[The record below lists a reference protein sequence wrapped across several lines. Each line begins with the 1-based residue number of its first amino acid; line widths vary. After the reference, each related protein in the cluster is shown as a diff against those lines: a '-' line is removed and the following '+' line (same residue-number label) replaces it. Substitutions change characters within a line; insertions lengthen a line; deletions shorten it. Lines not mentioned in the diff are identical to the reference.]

1 MEQKRLLLFVT
12 LSATVLF
19 FWQMF
24 VVPVIAPP
32 QKPAQQQAVQDAAA
46 QDQQD
51 SDAPLVARKPGESK
65 DAEIKPIEQPQI
77 KQVELLKNPRQ
88 KITLGSADPETGYF
102 LQAAVTTQGASLV
115 SAHLNDPLYRD
126 LKAQNQ
132 PLKVLDEIIT
142 GKEVKR
148 SLESELQL
156 LDQKLAPLLTDSR
169 KADWKVLEQVNDPND
184 PKIIQSVRL
193 GLTAPDGSLEV
204 QKQFSV
210 KKYPVPEGKTF
221 REFRDTDQAG
231 YLIQFSIKLINH
243 SQEKQTLDYHLLGPI
258 GIPLENAD
266 NTRKFRDVRIGFL
279 QDDLDVE
286 TVTLTA
292 PDVIEEVDAK
302 QVEKLTR
309 AFQFAGVDIQY
320 FAALLTPDGKNYE
333 AKLVG
338 GEMRSNYYSSI
349 EAVLISRSLKDES
362 QSSVT
367 VQINSIEMDLAPG
380 AEETHGYALYTGP
393 KRESLL
399 GPPLKATEIM
409 DFGFFGPVAKLM
421 LWLLN
426 TLHGIGLSYGFAII
440 GLTIMVRGSLYPLS
454 RKQAVGAQKMKELQP
469 QIAEIKKK
477 YADDREKLGRAQ
489 MELFSKNN
497 YNPLAGCLPI
507 FLQLPIFFGLYTA
520 LNNAVQLRG
529 TPFLWVDNLAAPD
542 ALFKLPFSLP
552 FLGDNFNLLPL
563 VTVALFVVQQKLFMP
578 PPTDKDQELQH
589 KIMNYMMIA
598 MGFMFYRV
606 PAGLCVYF
614 IASSLWG
621 ICERKLLDFQSKRR
635 PSISEA
641 TDGKTIE
648 IKAES
653 KKTKNRKASYEDQE
667 PAKKG
672 WFARLQDIADQ
683 AQTQAALNEKKQ
695 SQNPRNKDNGS
706 GKKSKKRR

>member
-19 FWQMF
+19 AWQLF
-24 VVPVIAPP
+24 VVPLIAPP
-32 QKPAQQQAVQDAAA
+32 PKPADQKVPQDAA
-46 QDQQD
+46 QELPEVDV
-51 SDAPLVARKPGESK
+51 PLVAKKPGESAVGEK
-65 DAEIKPIEQPQI
+65 KNPDQQAAKKAEF
-77 KQVELLKNPRQ
+77 LKNPRQ
-88 KITLGSADPETGYF
+88 KIVLGSLDPESGYF
-102 LQAAVTTQGASLV
+102 LQVAITTQGASLID
-115 SAHLNDPLYRD
+115 AHLNDPLYRE
-126 LKAQNQ
+126 LKGNKQ
-132 PLKVLDEIIT
+132 PLKVLDEFIS
-142 GKEVKR
+142 GKDVKR
-148 SLESELQL
+148 TLDLDIKQL
-156 LDQKLAPLLTDSR
+156 NAKLAPLNIDS
-169 KADWKVLEQVNDPND
+169 KSAEWKVLDQVKDPSE

-193 GLTAPDGSLEV
+193 GLTAPDGSIEV
-204 QKQFSV
+204 QKQYSL
-210 KKYPVPEGKTF
+210 KKFPVPEDEF

-231 YLIQFSIKLINH
+231 YLVHFTINVINH
-243 SQEKQTLDYHLLGPI
+243 SEALQKLDYQLLGPV
-258 GIPLENAD
+258 GVPLENAD

-279 QDDLDVE
+279 QDDLEID
-286 TVTLTA
+286 TVTLYA
-292 PDVIEEVDAK
+292 PDIIEEVDAGN
-302 QVEKLTR
+302 VEKLTR

-320 FAALLTPDGKNYE
+320 FAALLTPDGKNYKPE
-333 AKLVG
+333 LVN
-338 GEMRSNYYSSI
+338 GEMRSNYYKSI
-349 EAVLISRSLKDES
+349 EPVLISRSVRDES
-362 QSSVT
+362 QSGVS
-367 VQINSIEMDLAPG
+367 VQINSVDIELPAG
-380 AEETHGYALYTGP
+380 AKETHTYAMYVGP

-409 DFGFFGPVAKLM
+409 DLGFFGPVAKLM
-421 LWLLN
+421 LWLLT
-426 TLHGIGLSYGFAII
+426 TLHSIGLSYGLAII

-469 QIAEIKKK
+469 QIAELKKK
-477 YADDREKLGRAQ
+477 YGDDREKLGKAQ

-542 ALFKLPFSLP
+542 ALFQLPFNIP
-552 FLGDNFNLLPL
+552 FLGNSFNLLPL

-635 PSISEA
+635 PVTNEA
-641 TDGKTIE
+641 TDPKTIE

-653 KKTKNRKASYEDQE
+653 KKNQANKKGTSNNDKPQ
-667 PAKKG
+667 KKG
-672 WFARLQDIADQ
+672 WFARLQEIAEQ
-683 AQTQAALNEKKQ
+683 AQEQSALNEKKN
-695 SQNPRNKDNGS
+695 SQASRNKGT

>member
-19 FWQMF
+19 AWQLF
-24 VVPVIAPP
+24 VMPVIAPP
-32 QKPAQQQAVQDAAA
+32 QIPVAPKAAPNAA
-46 QDQQD
+46 QDLQD
-51 SDAPLVARKPGESK
+51 ADQPLVAKKPFEDEAGAKQKAPEQPEIK
-65 DAEIKPIEQPQI
+65 KAEI
-77 KQVELLKNPRQ
+77 LKNPRRT
-88 KITLGSADPETGYF
+88 IILGSLDPDSGYF
-102 LQAAVTTQGASLV
+102 LQVAITSEGASLV
-115 SAHLNDPLYRD
+115 EAQLNDPLYRE
-126 LKAQNQ
+126 LTGQKL
-132 PLKVLDEIIT
+132 PLKVLDEAIS
-142 GKEVKR
+142 GKEIKR
-148 SLESELQL
+148 TLELDSEL
-156 LDQKLAPLLTDSR
+156 LDAKLAPLRTDSR
-169 KADWKVLEQVNDPND
+169 KVNWKVLELVKDPSD
-184 PKIIQSVRL
+184 PKVFQSVRL
-193 GLTAPDGSLEV
+193 GLTAPDGSIEI
-204 QKQFSV
+204 QKQFSL
-210 KKYPVPEGKTF
+210 KKYPIPVDRDF
-221 REFRDTDQAG
+221 REFRDTEQAG
-231 YLIQFSIKLINH
+231 YLVHFAVKVINH
-243 SQEKQTLDYHLLGPI
+243 SAELQKLDYHLLGPV

-279 QDDLDVE
+279 QDDSLKIKTE
-286 TVTLTA
+286 TLTA
-292 PDVIEEVDAK
+292 PTIIEEVNAK
-302 QVEKLTR
+302 KVEKLTR
-309 AFQFAGVDIQY
+309 AFQFAGADIQY
-320 FAALLTPDGKNYE
+320 FAALLTPEGKNYKPE
-333 AKLVG
+333 LID
-338 GEMRSNYYSSI
+338 GEMRSNYSSSI
-349 EAVLISRSLKDES
+349 EPVLISRSVKDEA

-367 VQINSIEMDLAPG
+367 IQINSREMELASG
-380 AEETHGYALYTGP
+380 AEETHGYAMYTGP

-409 DFGFFGPVAKLM
+409 DLGIFGPVAQLM
-421 LWLLN
+421 LWLLT
-426 TLHGIGLSYGFAII
+426 TLHGIGLSYGLAII

-469 QIAEIKKK
+469 QIVELKKK

-542 ALFKLPFSLP
+542 ALFQLPFAIP
-552 FLGDNFNLLPL
+552 FLGDTFNLLPL
-563 VTVALFVVQQKLFMP
+563 VTVGLFVVQQKLFMP

-635 PSISEA
+635 PAPTTTEDSNI
-641 TDGKTIE
+641 IE
-648 IKAES
+648 VKAES
-653 KKTKNRKASYEDQE
+653 KRSQKKDASSNDE
-667 PAKKG
+667 PEKKG
-672 WFARLQDIADQ
+672 WFARLQAIADQ
-683 AQTQAALNEKKQ
+683 AQTQAALNDKKQ
-695 SQNPRNKDNGS
+695 QQNPRNKDA

>member
-19 FWQMF
+19 AWQLLVM
-24 VVPVIAPP
+24 PIIDPP
-32 QKPAQQQAVQDAAA
+32 QIPVEPKAAQKAA
-46 QDQQD
+46 QDPQEADQ
-51 SDAPLVARKPGESK
+51 PLVAKKPFEDVADAK
-65 DAEIKPIEQPQI
+65 QKAPAPEQPEIKKAEI
-77 KQVELLKNPRQ
+77 LKNPRRT
-88 KITLGSADPETGYF
+88 IILGSLEPDSGYF
-102 LQAAVTTQGASLV
+102 LQVAITSEGASLV
-115 SAHLNDPLYRD
+115 EAQLNDPLYRE
-126 LKAQNQ
+126 LKGQKL
-132 PLKVLDEIIT
+132 PLKVLDEAIS
-142 GKEVKR
+142 GKDIKR
-148 SLESELQL
+148 SLELDSEL
-156 LDQKLAPLLTDSR
+156 LDAKLAPLRTDSR
-169 KADWKVLEQVNDPND
+169 KANWKVLELVKDPSD
-184 PKIIQSVRL
+184 AKIVQSVRL
-193 GLTAPDGSLEV
+193 GLTAPDGSIEI
-204 QKQFSV
+204 QKQFSL
-210 KKYPVPEGKTF
+210 KKYPLPEDREF
-221 REFRDTDQAG
+221 REFRDTEQAG
-231 YLIQFSIKLINH
+231 YMVHFAVKVINH
-243 SQEKQTLDYHLLGPI
+243 GAEVQKLDYHLLGPV

-279 QDDLDVE
+279 QDDLDIE

-292 PDVIEEVDAK
+292 PDIIEEVNAK
-302 QVEKLTR
+302 KVEKLTR
-309 AFQFAGVDIQY
+309 AFQFAGADIQY
-320 FAALLTPDGKNYE
+320 FAALLTPEGKNY
-333 AKLVG
+333 KPVLVD
-338 GEMRSNYYSSI
+338 GEMRSNYYASI
-349 EAVLISRSLKDES
+349 EPILISRSIKDEA

-367 VQINSIEMDLAPG
+367 IQINSREMELASG
-380 AEETHGYALYTGP
+380 AEETHSYAMYTGP

-409 DFGFFGPVAKLM
+409 DLGIFGPVAQLM

-426 TLHGIGLSYGFAII
+426 TLHSIGLSYGLAII

-469 QIAEIKKK
+469 QIVELKKK
-477 YADDREKLGRAQ
+477 YADNREKLGKAQ

-542 ALFKLPFSLP
+542 ALFQLPFSIP
-552 FLGDNFNLLPL
+552 FLGDTFNLLPL
-563 VTVALFVVQQKLFMP
+563 VTVGLFVVQQKLFMP
-578 PPTDKDQELQH
+578 PATDKDQELQH

-635 PSISEA
+635 PASTTTSDSNI
-641 TDGKTIE
+641 IE
-648 IKAES
+648 VKAES
-653 KKTKNRKASYEDQE
+653 KKSYKKDAASNEG

-683 AQTQAALNEKKQ
+683 AQAQSTLNEKKQ
-695 SQNPRNKDNGS
+695 QQNPRN
-706 GKKSKKRR
+706 GKNTKKRR

>member
-19 FWQMF
+19 FWQLF
-24 VVPVIAPP
+24 VMPVIAPP
-32 QKPAQQQAVQDAAA
+32 KPAPQQVA
-46 QDQQD
+46 QEAEAKDD
-51 SDAPLVARKPGESK
+51 DAPLVAKKPDEPK
-65 DAEIKPIEQPQI
+65 DAEIKPVEQPKV
-77 KQVELLKNPRQ
+77 KQADLLKNPHK
-88 KITLGSADPETGYF
+88 KIVLGSLDPDTGYF
-102 LQAAVTTQGASLV
+102 MQASISTQGAAV
-115 SAHLNDPLYRD
+115 IDAFLNDPLYRD
-126 LKAQNQ
+126 LKNQQQ
-132 PLKVLDEIIT
+132 PLKVLDEFIG
-142 GKEVKR
+142 GKATIR
-148 SLESELQL
+148 SLETEIPQ
-156 LDQKLAPLLTDSR
+156 LDQKLAPLLTDTR
-169 KADWKVLEQVNDPND
+169 QVDWKVLEEIKDPQN
-184 PKIIQSVRL
+184 KEIIQAVRL
-193 GLTAPDGSLEV
+193 GLTAPDGSTEV
-204 QKQFSV
+204 QKTFSL
-210 KKYPVPEGKTF
+210 KKYPKPDDQDF
-221 REFRDTDQAG
+221 REFRNQEQAG
-231 YLIQFSIKLINH
+231 YLIHFDIKVINH
-243 SQEKQTLDYHLLGPI
+243 GGEKQTLDYHLLGPV

-279 QDDLDVE
+279 QNDLAVDTE
-286 TVTLTA
+286 TLYA
-292 PDVIEEVDAK
+292 ADIIEEVQAK
-302 QVEKLTR
+302 NVEKFTR
-309 AFQFAGVDIQY
+309 AFQFAGVDVQY

-333 AKLVG
+333 PKLVN
-338 GEMRSNYYSSI
+338 GEMRSNYSASI
-349 EAVLISRSLKDES
+349 EPVLIQQDLKNES
-362 QSSVT
+362 QSRTTIQV
-367 VQINSIEMDLAPG
+367 NSNEIELEPG
-380 AEETHGYALYTGP
+380 KDAQHGYALYAGP

-426 TLHGIGLSYGFAII
+426 TLHGIGLSYGLAII

-469 QIAEIKKK
+469 QIAELKKK
-477 YADDREKLGRAQ
+477 YGDDREKLGRAQ

-563 VTVALFVVQQKLFMP
+563 VTVGLFVVQQKLFMP

-621 ICERKLLDFQSKRR
+621 ICERKLLDFQSKRA
-635 PSISEA
+635 PKASET
-641 TDGKTIE
+641 TDSKTIE

-653 KKTKNRKASYEDQE
+653 KKTKNKKESSEEQT

-672 WFARLQDIADQ
+672 WFARLQEIADQ
-683 AQTQAALNEKKQ
+683 AQAQAALNEKKQ
-695 SQNPRNKDNGS
+695 QQNGRGDKGT
-706 GKKSKKRR
+706 GKKPKKRR

>member
-19 FWQMF
+19 AWQLF
-24 VVPVIAPP
+24 VMPVIDPPKVPVDPP
-32 QKPAQQQAVQDAAA
+32 AAKNAA
-46 QDQQD
+46 QDLQHADQ
-51 SDAPLVARKPGESK
+51 PLVAEKPFEDEAGAKQQAPEQPEIK
-65 DAEIKPIEQPQI
+65 KAEI
-77 KQVELLKNPRQ
+77 LKNPRRT
-88 KITLGSADPETGYF
+88 IILGSLDPESGYF
-102 LQAAVTTQGASLV
+102 LQVAITSEGASLV
-115 SAHLNDPLYRD
+115 EAQLNDPLYRE
-126 LKAQNQ
+126 LKGQKL
-132 PLKVLDEIIT
+132 PLKVLDEAIS
-142 GKEVKR
+142 GKDVKR
-148 SLESELQL
+148 SLELDSEL
-156 LDQKLAPLLTDSR
+156 LDAKLAPLRTDSR
-169 KADWKVLEQVNDPND
+169 KANWKVLELVKDPSD
-184 PKIIQSVRL
+184 AKIVQSVRL
-193 GLTAPDGSLEV
+193 GLTAPDGSIEI
-204 QKQFSV
+204 QKSFGL
-210 KKYPVPEGKTF
+210 KKYPAPADKF
-221 REFRDTDQAG
+221 REFRDTEQAG
-231 YLIQFSIKLINH
+231 YLVHFAVKVINH
-243 SQEKQTLDYHLLGPI
+243 SAEVQKLDYHLLGPV

-279 QDDLDVE
+279 QDDLDIE
-286 TVTLTA
+286 TVTMTA
-292 PDVIEEVDAK
+292 PDIIEEVNAK
-302 QVEKLTR
+302 KVEKLTR
-309 AFQFAGVDIQY
+309 AFQFAGADIQY
-320 FAALLTPDGKNYE
+320 FAALLTPEGKNY
-333 AKLVG
+333 KPVLVD
-338 GEMRSNYYSSI
+338 GEMRSNYYASI
-349 EAVLISRSLKDES
+349 EPVLISRSVKDEA

-367 VQINSIEMDLAPG
+367 IQINSREMELASG
-380 AEETHGYALYTGP
+380 AEETHSYAMYTGP

-409 DFGFFGPVAKLM
+409 DLGIFGPVAQLM

-426 TLHGIGLSYGFAII
+426 TLHSIGLSYGLAII

-469 QIAEIKKK
+469 QIVELKKK
-477 YADDREKLGRAQ
+477 YADDREKLGKAQ

-542 ALFKLPFSLP
+542 ALFQLPFSIP
-552 FLGDNFNLLPL
+552 FLGDTFNLLPL
-563 VTVALFVVQQKLFMP
+563 VTVGLFVVQQKLFMP

-621 ICERKLLDFQSKRR
+621 ICERKLLDFQSKRH
-635 PSISEA
+635 PAPTTTSDSNI
-641 TDGKTIE
+641 IE
-648 IKAES
+648 VKAVS
-653 KKTKNRKASYEDQE
+653 KKGQKKEAAGNEE

-683 AQTQAALNEKKQ
+683 AQAQAALNEKKQ
-695 SQNPRNKDNGS
+695 QQNPRN
-706 GKKSKKRR
+706 GKNTKKRR